1 MQPPD
6 SQEDELWWRYRR
18 SDDSAARVRLFEA
31 YSPWAATIASGMFR
45 QYKNR
50 IVEREDY
57 IQNAKV
63 GLLEAMSRYDP
74 DQGVPFRVYAQSR
87 VRGAVLNGLRILRQP
102 QVSPSVEFDIGEVID
117 YLPESSEDDP
127 VGGVADLL
135 SNACVGFLLQSACRT
150 AVDREDGFAYA
161 KNRQIETR
169 IMAAVGMLPDRLRTL
184 ILDHYFRH
192 IPFHEIADRCGLTKG
207 RISQMH
213 HDALKKVRFL
223 LRDFSDEQ

>member
-18 SDDSAARVRLFEA
+18 GDDSTARVQLFET
-31 YSPWAATIASGMFR
+31 YSPWATTIASGLFR

-50 IVEREDY
+50 MVEREDY

-74 DQGVPFRVYAQSR
+74 EQGVPFRVYAQPR
-87 VRGAVLNGLRILRQP
+87 VRGAVLNGLRVLRQA
-102 QVSPSVEFDIGEVID
+102 QATSSADFDIGEVID
-117 YLPESSEDDP
+117 FLPESSEDDP
-127 VGGVADLL
+127 VGGVTDAV
-135 SNACVGFLLQSACRT
+135 SNACIGFLLQSAYRVG
-150 AVDREDGFAYA
+150 VDREDGFAYA

-169 IMAAVGMLPDRLRTL
+169 IMAAVGLLPDRLKTL

-213 HDALKKVRFL
+213 HDALMKVRCS
-223 LRDFSDEQ
+223 LRDFSDEH